1 MALVC
6 AGTVRAQV
14 CPGDFNGDQVVTV
27 NEILVSVRYALYGCP
42 GPGPRLVDN
51 GDGTVTDNET
61 GLMWEQKTDD
71 GGIHDATNR
80 YSWSNGEPWQP
91 VGTAFATFVATLN
104 DCTSR
109 DGKTVTGGF
118 AGYCDWRL
126 PTVTELATIVAP
138 AAPGC
143 GTGAA
148 CIDPIFGPTANAVY
162 WSSTT
167 NALNATNALGER
179 FDSGGPVNDI
189 KTDDLHVRAVRGGL
203 CVENGVCP

>member
-1 MALVC
+1 MGLDARQRPARTGGHMTTIGRTTIGLMALVC

-91 VGTAFATFVATLN
+91 VGTAFATHAQ
-104 DCTSR
+104 
-109 DGKTVTGGF
+109 
-118 AGYCDWRL
+118 RL
-126 PTVTELATIVAP
+126 YQP
-138 AAPGC
+138 
-143 GTGAA
+143 
-148 CIDPIFGPTANAVY
+148 
-162 WSSTT
+162 
-167 NALNATNALGER
+167 
-179 FDSGGPVNDI
+179 
-189 KTDDLHVRAVRGGL
+189 
-203 CVENGVCP
+203 